1 MSIGWLSSGL
11 WKMMTMHGGLRQP
24 HPSFTSEY
32 ADEVADWME
41 ARFKEGKKSFPTEQP
56 NTAQRA
62 GQAEGEVAPTAMP
75 VAPPHEP
82 VPNGGVF
89 MVGEFV
95 IGDEPVVEQVAP
107 TAGEPQ
113 AAGDQAPEPVVV
125 APSATGRAPEV
136 AQEGAT
142 TAAGGGA
149 TPSRPATV
157 PARGSEDEEL
167 PQLSYMG
174 KPHDGDK
181 PGLMRS
187 VSDRV
192 LRMWWV
198 RSLVWVYQRVLA
210 PGEVNILT
218 PEAEQTAQQWMG
230 ALDAMDEPSAR
241 MVNMSLK
248 ARRSYVGYVARIVK
262 GTDGF
267 GTPTYTTANVLV
279 VRRKVA
285 DVMTHHGLRPAH
297 IAALMPMAVALVF
310 CPMEGEVEMAQFMAS
325 MAAAERRDRAAPWY
339 RRVWGRLVSGPTP
352 VKA

>member
-1 MSIGWLSSGL
+1 
-11 WKMMTMHGGLRQP
+11 MMTLGGSRQP

-32 ADEVADWME
+32 AEEVVDWME
-41 ARFKEGKKSFPTEQP
+41 ASFKEGRKSFPVEQP
-56 NTAQRA
+56 NAVQRA
-62 GQAEGEVAPTAMP
+62 EQAEVEVRAETTP
-75 VAPPHEP
+75 VPPPLEP
-82 VPNGGVF
+82 VPNGNAF

-95 IGDEPVVEQVAP
+95 VGDVPVVEQVAP
-107 TAGEPQ
+107 TAGGPQ
-113 AAGDQAPEPVVV
+113 AAGDQAPEPVTA
-125 APSATGRAPEV
+125 APNAAGRAPEIEPMG
-136 AQEGAT
+136 AAT
-142 TAAGGGA
+142 TAGVGA
-149 TPSRPATV
+149 NPSRSGPV

-174 KPHDGDK
+174 KPHEGDK
-181 PGLMRS
+181 PGLARS
-187 VSDRV
+187 VTDRV

-218 PEAEQTAQQWMG
+218 PEAEHSAQQWMG

-267 GTPTYTTANVLV
+267 GTPNYTTANVLV

-285 DVMTHHGLRPAH
+285 DVMKDHGLRPAH